1 MVKFAVKPRGR
12 AAPAG
17 EGLGAEALASELAAV
32 KRQKRALQRQL
43 AGHVKLAHMAAV
55 TSHAEAR
62 TFCATI
68 FGNALYEDRLPPR
81 FLVAS
86 YVGVD
91 PDRPRGPYPPS
102 LLRLHPA
109 RDHALGTPA
118 TRLDLAPW
126 RADEPQLRRIV
137 AAVGPTLVDLDLAP
151 ASTTATSRRRGP
163 ARRRRRGDARPERRP
178 AAARLRRLGL
188 AVCAVTT
195 AGVAGVVHATLHSL
209 EALDLAENPQLDEAV
224 VLALRDPLRPARLA
238 TIDLSGLAAL
248 GDGGVAVVVRCCPGL
263 EVVRLCGCG
272 RVGDEG
278 ARLLVDGCPG
288 LRDLRLASC
297 ARVDGSFLAHDVVA
311 PRDPKQVEGE
321 IACLAMRPALTA
333 LDLGDTAARR
343 ECARWAAG
351 CCPALRALRLATC
364 GPLEDEGLLALA
376 VNPALALES
385 LDVSGC
391 HLLGRDGG
399 KAFYELAYRH
409 GDSLECLDL
418 RHVPLLAPHVVAQIL
433 DDCTFLRQ
441 LRLDGTQAP
450 SEACFGGAEGA
461 ELALAQAKEGL
472 RAAAFRPSGGV
483 GAPVSLLGGK
493 GSGKR
498 RRPPERPAAA
508 HRERPVRTAR
518 LGALEELTM
527 AGCARLTAPAL
538 AWVAT
543 RLPNVRCL
551 DLTRG
556 RRRRLADASVWCVA
570 SSCPRLRRLLIAR
583 PQDSGG
589 MSRNAAANSAFL
601 TDASLYA
608 IGEHLPRLET
618 LDLSQ
623 HPFLTALGWAGF
635 ENPRLRVLKMTG
647 CAALEPEDVRRV
659 FGANAYATSH
669 EGDVAIR
676 PNRDAAAIE
685 RRDAAYAR
693 LHHEGL
699 CATWIFCGWR
709 FFQLT
714 HRIRRRIAGAVV
726 KRAVVEYRARR
737 RDAFRQHFK
746 RLVNYRR
753 IIARWSAI
761 RLQRGRREI
770 GRGGGNRSRA
780 AEELEDAMSRRILDE
795 IGGHVA
801 RLAENMATTKR
812 QMGETMQTKQ
822 DRLRKG
828 VQERLK
834 AAELSIPLSRK
845 MRVPVYG
852 DARPHAYDGAAAAAG
867 RSHVF
872 GEAVWPEPRGR
883 VFEETVAD
891 FDPKAATYEARA
903 KMVEKTAAAALS
915 GGELEPELGKGGDS
929 KDADY
934 ADGKAEQSRR
944 TPWSMANLQSADSL
958 LPTLAAANLA
968 QMKQTLILDRAKNET
983 EARQIE
989 EAKRLEQAL
998 EEAEEEARQQAAA
1011 AALVSEEENQAVTDM
1026 CALVRGHF
1034 GRTIADQARE
1044 NRATMLEEREK
1055 ARVGK
1060 AATAIQKLE
1069 RALSVRRD
1077 FDDRDIGVGT
1087 CCGLREVVQEEYAV
1101 VEYGEPPQ
1109 PSLVSRRGRGRHA
1122 PGSEGEQENK
1132 AKIQIRVHA
1141 DFQIRRSYER
1151 KAALF
1156 ERGELRSKCAAIDE
1170 KGLVKAYERLEALD
1184 AEHDKLADL
1193 ELANDCVGKALQAMI
1208 VAYLSAESEKTQAPA
1223 KVPEAWDVAMRGV
1236 AARRKHLTYAVDAL
1250 EKAQW
1255 WGVEAVRCHYRRHR
1269 ACALSM
1275 STAANRLRW
1284 LDREC
1289 ALIGKLRA
1297 FLRQRREMAP
1307 DSIHQKYYVAWLD
1320 SQLERLAS
1328 MFVALDSEQ
1337 EHVVA
1342 RDLGQMR
1349 ACMETA
1355 LGSEAILDEMVQDLR
1370 ADYKYDAEKV
1380 GLELARLRM
1389 DAESEDALR
1398 ALEATTVLKQKQE
1411 HLHEG
1416 AFVQLRAALEDLH
1429 KREESRLERQIAF
1442 RGDEQGLEREK
1453 LVDIQAVLRNPPKIH
1468 GHFDQEKWLDVFRSQ
1483 PWLAQ
1488 QEKRE
1493 DMVKESA
1500 ELDAL
1505 EAAMLENER
1514 VRDAADSTRDARE
1527 AAATFLEVNAGV
1539 LAEKRADHARRE
1551 EALEKLEG
1559 TLAEF
1564 TREMGAEEKE
1574 AHDRLAAARAA
1585 KAEFDATESEE
1596 EDKRAAVLNARKRA
1610 IAAEMSL
1617 IEQEM
1622 AADDGDDAD
1631 AIDAMEER
1639 SKGLE
1644 EELEAIDRELKSMK
1658 ERSDRRKVM
1667 TEAVEAEATEEV
1679 EAKAQKEL
1687 QEKLS
1692 ADKKSEAVEK
1702 MREQARK
1709 DEEQAA
1715 KEEAALQL
1723 EREQAAELKAAGAL
1737 AAMGLVAAEQQ
1748 ESNHMMQSIM
1758 RRQKLKMGA
1767 ATAIRSIRFTVG
1779 KEETDA
1785 FKEKQEQFAAD
1796 SLPHYIRVKKTIGL
1810 HTQIAIWIEPSADQ
1824 DEFLTDV
1831 QIAHSSPEN
1840 EFYKDLSQR
1849 GYAAYT
1855 HPKLQAEKGS
1865 DPGFV
1870 IWGKKR
1876 KDAVFVVA
1884 SIEVS
1889 YTLRDEQN
1897 FAADGYEKIDKN
1909 LTNFNFGDMFLW
1921 VKKINRNAE
1930 AENDNEESIFHELR
1944 ATRKEIRKRP
1954 DDPILVQREKG
1965 LKARLEK
1972 VKEYADYRDA
1982 FKEDPLKYAIE
1993 FMAITQSELERWMD
2007 HFTAMDTEHI
2017 GGISPK
2023 QVLEYLGFRDTR
2035 FMYAAFALL
2044 GEPAD
2049 GTLMDFGE
2057 TVKCIGS
2064 FCFFGKDELLHFAYS
2079 IFDSDDNGYITHDEF
2094 LLLLSDLHAATNRGR
2109 TNRALREIELFDDG
2123 KLTYEEFLETDKN
2136 FPNLFYPLF
2145 EAQNLMRQK
2154 FFGTRYWTRKLQ
2166 KYTKIKAQLR
2176 EERQNNTDKMAAAD
2190 AWFES
2195 RVAKRTERLHKS
2207 KLAAQN
2213 TQSIV
2218 KRSLLTARI
2227 YALQFAQKHDKKK
2240 KKFGRVNK
2248 NLPGAIK

>member
-1 MVKFAVKPRGR
+1 MI
-12 AAPAG
+12 
-17 EGLGAEALASELAAV
+17 LSSLAS
-32 KRQKRALQRQL
+32 
-43 AGHVKLAHMAAV
+43 MAASRSS
-55 TSHAEAR
+55 T
-62 TFCATI
+62 
-68 FGNALYEDRLPPR
+68 LPP
-81 FLVAS
+81 
-86 YVGVD
+86 D
-91 PDRPRGPYPPS
+91 
-102 LLRLHPA
+102 
-109 RDHALGTPA
+109 
-118 TRLDLAPW
+118 
-126 RADEPQLRRIV
+126 
-137 AAVGPTLVDLDLAP
+137 
-151 ASTTATSRRRGP
+151 
-163 ARRRRRGDARPERRP
+163 
-178 AAARLRRLGL
+178 
-188 AVCAVTT
+188 
-195 AGVAGVVHATLHSL
+195 
-209 EALDLAENPQLDEAV
+209 
-224 VLALRDPLRPARLA
+224 
-238 TIDLSGLAAL
+238 AAL
-248 GDGGVAVVVRCCPGL
+248 GATLMGDGA
-263 EVVRLCGCG
+263 
-272 RVGDEG
+272 G
-278 ARLLVDGCPG
+278 A
-288 LRDLRLASC
+288 
-297 ARVDGSFLAHDVVA
+297 
-311 PRDPKQVEGE
+311 
-321 IACLAMRPALTA
+321 
-333 LDLGDTAARR
+333 
-343 ECARWAAG
+343 
-351 CCPALRALRLATC
+351 
-364 GPLEDEGLLALA
+364 
-376 VNPALALES
+376 
-385 LDVSGC
+385 
-391 HLLGRDGG
+391 
-399 KAFYELAYRH
+399 
-409 GDSLECLDL
+409 
-418 RHVPLLAPHVVAQIL
+418 
-433 DDCTFLRQ
+433 
-441 LRLDGTQAP
+441 
-450 SEACFGGAEGA
+450 
-461 ELALAQAKEGL
+461 
-472 RAAAFRPSGGV
+472 
-483 GAPVSLLGGK
+483 
-493 GSGKR
+493 GSG
-498 RRPPERPAAA
+498 
-508 HRERPVRTAR
+508 
-518 LGALEELTM
+518 
-527 AGCARLTAPAL
+527 
-538 AWVAT
+538 
-543 RLPNVRCL
+543 
-551 DLTRG
+551 
-556 RRRRLADASVWCVA
+556 
-570 SSCPRLRRLLIAR
+570 
-583 PQDSGG
+583 
-589 MSRNAAANSAFL
+589 
-601 TDASLYA
+601 
-608 IGEHLPRLET
+608 
-618 LDLSQ
+618 
-623 HPFLTALGWAGF
+623 
-635 ENPRLRVLKMTG
+635 
-647 CAALEPEDVRRV
+647 
-659 FGANAYATSH
+659 
-669 EGDVAIR
+669 
-676 PNRDAAAIE
+676 
-685 RRDAAYAR
+685 
-693 LHHEGL
+693 
-699 CATWIFCGWR
+699 
-709 FFQLT
+709 FFQ
-714 HRIRRRIAGAVV
+714 
-726 KRAVVEYRARR
+726 
-737 RDAFRQHFK
+737 
-746 RLVNYRR
+746 
-753 IIARWSAI
+753 
-761 RLQRGRREI
+761 
-770 GRGGGNRSRA
+770 
-780 AEELEDAMSRRILDE
+780 
-795 IGGHVA
+795 
-801 RLAENMATTKR
+801 
-812 QMGETMQTKQ
+812 
-822 DRLRKG
+822 
-828 VQERLK
+828 
-834 AAELSIPLSRK
+834 
-845 MRVPVYG
+845 
-852 DARPHAYDGAAAAAG
+852 DGAAAAAG

-915 GGELEPELGKGGDS
+915 GGELAPELGKGGDS

-1468 GHFDQEKWLDVFRSQ
+1468 GHFDREKWLDVFRSQ

-1488 QEKRE
+1488 QEVEEAKRRETFDKKKMQLAQMAGIVEQKRE

-1658 ERSDRRKVM
+1658 ERSERRKVM

-1687 QEKLS
+1687 QEKLR

-1737 AAMGLVAAEQQ
+1737 AAMGLVDPSLKKRKGPLREAYKEAKHRARRAVFGADSVAAEQQ

-1840 EFYKDLSQR
+1840 EFYKDLGAR

>member
-1 MVKFAVKPRGR
+1 
-12 AAPAG
+12 
-17 EGLGAEALASELAAV
+17 
-32 KRQKRALQRQL
+32 
-43 AGHVKLAHMAAV
+43 MAAV

-137 AAVGPTLVDLDLAP
+137 AAVGPTLVDLDLASAVAP
-151 ASTTATSRRRGP
+151 CGGPAASCVAPWTWPRHKRASTTATSPTTRACAPSPSRRRTTG
-163 ARRRRRGDARPERRP
+163 ATAGGRSGCG
-178 AAARLRRLGL
+178 GL
-188 AVCAVTT
+188 ARCGAVTT

-263 EVVRLCGCG
+263 EV
-272 RVGDEG
+272 
-278 ARLLVDGCPG
+278 
-288 LRDLRLASC
+288 
-297 ARVDGSFLAHDVVA
+297 
-311 PRDPKQVEGE
+311 VEGE

-483 GAPVSLLGGK
+483 GAP
-493 GSGKR
+493 
-498 RRPPERPAAA
+498 
-508 HRERPVRTAR
+508 
-518 LGALEELTM
+518 
-527 AGCARLTAPAL
+527 
-538 AWVAT
+538 
-543 RLPNVRCL
+543 
-551 DLTRG
+551 
-556 RRRRLADASVWCVA
+556 
-570 SSCPRLRRLLIAR
+570 
-583 PQDSGG
+583 DSGG

-647 CAALEPEDVRRV
+647 CAALEVRGCRWSPNSRRTSRTLTRRAARGAEDVRRV

-685 RRDAAYAR
+685 RRDAAYAAAPRGLVRDVDLLR
-693 LHHEGL
+693 LAL
-699 CATWIFCGWR
+699 
-709 FFQLT
+709 FQLT

-761 RLQRGRREI
+761 RLQRCVRRWLVA
-770 GRGGGNRSRA
+770 RGIRACVRIQRCYRSRRAKWLVDMLTMINGSVTLIARVWRGKKTRTDLPPPRSGA
-780 AEELEDAMSRRILDE
+780 ARPRAGPTSS
-795 IGGHVA
+795 A
-801 RLAENMATTKR
+801 RL
-812 QMGETMQTKQ
+812 
-822 DRLRKG
+822 
-828 VQERLK
+828 
-834 AAELSIPLSRK
+834 
-845 MRVPVYG
+845 
-852 DARPHAYDGAAAAAG
+852 
-867 RSHVF
+867 
-872 GEAVWPEPRGR
+872 WPEPRGR

-915 GGELEPELGKGGDS
+915 GGELAPELGKGGDS

-1026 CALVRGHF
+1026 
-1034 GRTIADQARE
+1034 RE

-1156 ERGELRSKCAAIDE
+1156 ERASSGQ
-1170 KGLVKAYERLEALD
+1170 

-1370 ADYKYDAEKV
+1370 ADYKCD
-1380 GLELARLRM
+1380 G
-1389 DAESEDALR
+1389 
-1398 ALEATTVLKQKQE
+1398 
-1411 HLHEG
+1411 EG
-1416 AFVQLRAALEDLH
+1416 PGA
-1429 KREESRLERQIAF
+1429 
-1442 RGDEQGLEREK
+1442 EK

-1468 GHFDQEKWLDVFRSQ
+1468 GHFDREKWLDVFRSQ

-1488 QEKRE
+1488 QEVEEAKRRETFDKKKMQLAQMAGIVEQKRE

-1551 EALEKLEG
+1551 ALEKLEG

-1574 AHDRLAAARAA
+1574 AHDRLAAARA
-1585 KAEFDATESEE
+1585 KAEFDGG
-1596 EDKRAAVLNARKRA
+1596 
-1610 IAAEMSL
+1610 
-1617 IEQEM
+1617 EM

-1644 EELEAIDRELKSMK
+1644 EVEAIDRELKSMK
-1658 ERSDRRKVM
+1658 ERSERRKVM
-1667 TEAVEAEATEEV
+1667 TEAVEAEATEE
-1679 EAKAQKEL
+1679 
-1687 QEKLS
+1687 
-1692 ADKKSEAVEK
+1692 
-1702 MREQARK
+1702 ARK
-1709 DEEQAA
+1709 DEQAA

-1737 AAMGLVAAEQQ
+1737 AAMGLVDPSLKKRKGPLREAYKEAKHRARRAVFGADSVAAEQQ

-1855 HPKLQAEKGS
+1855 RSSRRRGS

-1884 SIEVS
+1884 SIEVTS
-1889 YTLRDEQN
+1889 
-1897 FAADGYEKIDKN
+1897 
-1909 LTNFNFGDMFLW
+1909 TNFNFGDMFLW

-1930 AENDNEESIFHELR
+1930 AENDNESIFHELR

-2057 TVKCIGS
+2057 T
-2064 FCFFGKDELLHFAYS
+2064 
-2079 IFDSDDNGYITHDEF
+2079 
-2094 LLLLSDLHAATNRGR
+2094 
-2109 TNRALREIELFDDG
+2109 ALREIELFDDG

-2176 EERQNNTDKMAAAD
+2176 EERQNNTDKMAAAG
-2190 AWFES
+2190 AC
-2195 RVAKRTERLHKS
+2195 

-2240 KKFGRVNK
+2240 KKFGRVK